1 MLCLLQ
7 CFWLKSLI
15 NKFHNCRTRSITG
28 TLKAYLLGPYRPNPL
43 PISHFFP
50 LGSPFYPFLPYRVPC
65 QHFSPLYCPPSSPFP
80 PSKAPL
86 LPLPP
91 LLGSSS
97 SFSPLFGPLS
107 PRCSLETVPLH
118 PLSLTFFTMQ
128 EKYLSQNLSLPHTY
142 NPKKMPKMWC
152 GGGPSALKYLR
163 PPISYHDKDTLLKTT
178 QKLCAA
184 CQRWHLFW
192 LAPFC
197 ESWALDGIP
206 SRTGK
211 FLWKVGNLL

>member
-65 QHFSPLYCPPSSPFP
+65 QHFSPLYGSPSSPFP

-86 LPLPP
+86 LPLTP

-97 SFSPLFGPLS
+97 SFLP
-107 PRCSLETVPLH
+107 SLVPFYLVVPLRPSH
-118 PLSLTFFTMQ
+118 FT
-128 EKYLSQNLSLPHTY
+128 P
-142 NPKKMPKMWC
+142 
-152 GGGPSALKYLR
+152 
-163 PPISYHDKDTLLKTT
+163 
-178 QKLCAA
+178 
-184 CQRWHLFW
+184 
-192 LAPFC
+192 
-197 ESWALDGIP
+197 
-206 SRTGK
+206 
-211 FLWKVGNLL
+211 FLWHFSQCKRNIWAKISRYLTRITPKRCQKCDVGGDPVPSSISDPQYLTMTKILF